1 MPALF
6 PYAAHLRFRHVLV
19 WNRDMLV
26 AFLGLVAD
34 QEFGLLFYA
43 PAWVLAAAGVPALW
57 RRQREATIGLLGL
70 VGGYVFV
77 LMRYRWMQWDAGW
90 TPPPR
95 FILAAVPLLLPFL
108 AEGLDRLRGRALA
121 LVHTLWLVWCVSVAW
136 CLALVPFWRYN
147 TLSGRS
153 TLLRLAGAELGAGSR
168 ALPAVSPGAHALDLV
183 RCWRSAVWSSPRGH
197 VRAARPRPRR
207 TSAGG

>member
-1 MPALF
+1 MG
-6 PYAAHLRFRHVLV
+6 
-19 WNRDMLV
+19 V
-26 AFLGLVAD
+26 AVLGLIAD

-43 PAWVLAAAGVPALW
+43 PAWVLVAAGIPALW
-57 RRQREATIGLLGL
+57 RRQREATLGLLGL

-95 FILAAVPLLLPFL
+95 FILAVVPLLLPFL
-108 AEGLDRLRGRALA
+108 AEGLDRLRGRGLA
-121 LVHTLWLVWCVSVAW
+121 LVHTLWLVWSVSVAW

-153 TLLRLAGAELGAGSR
+153 TLLRLLGAELG
-168 ALPAVSPGAHALDLV
+168 LDLA
-183 RCWRSAVWSSPRGH
+183 RFLPSLRAPTRLDLDPAGGRGSDPRRGH
-197 VRAARPRPRR
+197 RSGSAPSVVAGHRLGGGRPAAAPAPRDRAR
-207 TSAGG
+207 